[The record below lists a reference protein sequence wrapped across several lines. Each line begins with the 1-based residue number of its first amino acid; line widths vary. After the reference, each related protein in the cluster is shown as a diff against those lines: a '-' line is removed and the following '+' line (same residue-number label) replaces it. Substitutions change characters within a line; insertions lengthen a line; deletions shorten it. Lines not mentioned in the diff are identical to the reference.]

1 MIARDRQSCIVSN
14 REGGEN
20 MFELYDP
27 TQQKVPIK
35 IWLTSLED
43 IEPGC
48 LQQAMNLANLPF
60 IYKWVAL
67 MPDTHQGYGMPIG
80 GVIATKDYIIPNAVG
95 VDIGCG
101 MAFVETNIHHQQLD
115 FAEYSNLV
123 GQIMR
128 AVPTGFEHHKK
139 PRPCL
144 TMEEDE
150 WAQKVRDQ
158 HFTELPNIEDG
169 YYQVGTLGSGNHFI
183 ELQQDEAGLL
193 CVMVHSGSRN
203 FGYKVCEYFNKL
215 AKKLNQSDSRKVPPE
230 YDLAYLP
237 ISAPEGQDYINWMNL
252 ALRFA
257 RENRQAMME
266 VVKRELTRLLP
277 AIEFRGEVN
286 AHHNY
291 AALENHYGQ
300 DVWVHRKGAIS
311 ARAGEPGIIPGA
323 MGSTSYIVSGLGN
336 PESFMSCSHGAGRRM
351 SRHQAMK
358 QFTVQETV
366 EDLQSRGIAFGKRNK
381 KDASDEARWAYKD
394 IDAVIRN
401 ELDLVKPVKKLE
413 TLAVIKG

>member
-1 MIARDRQSCIVSN
+1 
-14 REGGEN
+14 
-20 MFELYDP
+20 MFELFDP
-27 TQQKVPIK
+27 ARQRVPIK
-35 IWLTSLED
+35 IWLDRLED
-43 IEPGC
+43 VEPGC
-48 LQQAMNLANLPF
+48 LQQAINLANLPF
-60 IYKWVAL
+60 VYKWVAL

-80 GVIATKDYIIPNAVG
+80 GVIAVKDYIIPNAVG

-139 PRPCL
+139 PRTCL
-144 TMEEDE
+144 TMDEDE
-150 WAQKVRDQ
+150 WAQEVRGQ

-183 ELQQDEAGLL
+183 ELQQDEAGML

-215 AKKLNQSDSRKVPPE
+215 AKKLNQGSSPYVPPE
-230 YDLAYLP
+230 FDLAYLP
-237 ISAPEGQDYINWMNL
+237 ISAPEGQEYIKWMNL

-257 RENRQAMME
+257 RENRQAMLE
-266 VVKRELTRLLP
+266 VVKQELTRRLP
-277 AIEFRGEVN
+277 AIEFSGEVN

-291 AALENHYGQ
+291 AALENHYGI

-311 ARAGEPGIIPGA
+311 ARVGEPGIIPGA

-358 QFTVQETV
+358 QYTVQETV

-401 ELDLVKPVKKLE
+401 ELDLVRPVKKLE

>member
-1 MIARDRQSCIVSN
+1 
-14 REGGEN
+14 

-27 TQQKVPIK
+27 ARQRVPIK
-35 IWLTSLED
+35 VWLASPED

-80 GVIATKDYIIPNAVG
+80 GVIATQDYIIPNAVG

-144 TMEEDE
+144 TMDEDE
-150 WAQKVRDQ
+150 WAQKVRNQ

-183 ELQQDEAGLL
+183 ELQQDEAGML

-203 FGYKVCEYFNKL
+203 FGYKVCEYFNRL
-215 AKKLNQSDSRKVPPE
+215 AKKINQKDSWSVPAE

-237 ISAPEGQDYINWMNL
+237 VAAPEGRDYINWMNL

-257 RENRQAMME
+257 RENRQAMLE
-266 VVKRELTRLLP
+266 VVKRELTRRLP
-277 AIEFRGEVN
+277 AIEFSGEVN

-291 AALENHYGQ
+291 AALENHYGR

-394 IDAVIRN
+394 IDAVLRN
-401 ELDLVKPVKKLE
+401 ELDLVEPLKKLE